1 MGLPEPAA
9 PWAAAL
15 DFRVLGPLTVLG
27 PDGAELRLG
36 TRKQR
41 AVLALLTLEAGRVV
55 PLDRVIV
62 GLWAGEAPSS
72 ATGTLQAYISQL
84 RRTLEPDRSPRAAPT
99 VLLTREPGYLLAV
112 RPDQVDAVR
121 FETQVEAGRAAL
133 AADLP
138 AEAEQ
143 LLTVALEQWRGEP
156 LLEFADEEFAMPV
169 ITRLTALRQDATED
183 LTEARLGLGRN
194 AQAAAQARALLR
206 QDPFRERSWAQLMV
220 ALYRDGRQAE
230 ALEAYRE
237 ARAMLDEQLGLPPS
251 PQLQAIERA
260 ILRQDPALALTVR
273 PDPPAVIQAPPPLPH
288 ARSAPGP
295 GRAAARPADEPGVV
309 GAPEP
314 AAAATMVGR
323 GPQLES
329 IDHRLTAATRRQGGL
344 LFVVGGAGVGKTFLT
359 ERVVERA
366 TAAGMAVAWSRCVEG
381 SATPAFWPWIQLLH
395 AVPPIP
401 EKEHLLAALTGVAD
415 SRRPAGDGGGG
426 TGHHVGDDPDAAR
439 FHLYEAVGEL
449 LRTVAER
456 QPRLLVIDDVHL
468 ADAASLRL
476 LTHLAG
482 GLSRLPILVLATMRA
497 EPGDHDQPLRETL
510 GALATERGVERVTLQ
525 AFSAADIR
533 DYLQANA
540 VEPDDAVVAA
550 LHERTGGN
558 PFYLRELLRLLAS
571 EHPGGWSSREAIAQ
585 SAVPESVRDVI
596 GRRIARMPEDTQ
608 ALLRAAAVIGRDV
621 DLVLL
626 ESAAGLESERVL
638 GLLEPAVASGLLVEV
653 ADGWNYRFAHSLVRD
668 ALYMELSRLQ
678 RARMHRRVGEALE
691 SLHRVDDPAT
701 IGLLAHHFA
710 AAARIGPAAKAVSYA
725 RRAADLA
732 ETQLAYDESVEFLT
746 VALAALDPTAADAA
760 TCRCEILVQ
769 LGKARRLAGDVVGAR
784 AALNEAVALGTRLG
798 DDSLVIDAAT
808 VFGGVTLWNWRTYGQ
823 VDDRMVAI
831 LEDQLTRLDPTD
843 HRRRA
848 ALLGTLGVE
857 LFYGDRRDEGE
868 RFAEE
873 AVELARRHGDVELRA
888 RTLSNYAVA
897 AWIPDR
903 DDRRLAAVNE
913 MLALGPLPRRVE
925 MVARLHRMILLMSI
939 GDLVAYDLDLAR
951 CRDLLAEIR
960 VPELAAQVTYAAGGR
975 AMLDGRWAVGER
987 MVEDAFIEHGRTSMW
1002 GAHWIRL
1009 VLLYTSRRFQGRPGE
1024 LLDELVI
1031 RADEPELEL
1040 LRPTAV
1046 LAACESGE
1054 EARAETLLEKWGWT
1068 IPRHWCWDI
1077 VTYQWA
1083 LVAARLGAPD
1093 PARLYDLL
1101 SPFAQRFVNVGS
1113 GGASWGSNHFAL
1125 AELAHRLGRTEQADA
1140 HACAALAAHRRL
1152 GVAHLVEASLSQSAR
1167 LAARPRPR
1175 RPAAAPI
1182 SWAVRRLG
1190 PA

>member
-1 MGLPEPAA
+1 MGVAEPAA

-15 DFRVLGPLTVLG
+15 DFRVLGPLTVTG
-27 PDGAELRLG
+27 PCGGELRLG

-55 PLDRVIV
+55 SLDRIIA
-62 GLWAGEAPSS
+62 GLWADEAPSS

-84 RRTLEPDRSPRAAPT
+84 RRILEPGRSPRAAPA

-138 AEAEQ
+138 GEAER
-143 LLTVALEQWRGEP
+143 LLAVALEQWRGEP
-156 LLEFADEEFAMPV
+156 LLEFADEAFAMPV
-169 ITRLTALRQDATED
+169 VTRLTALCQDATED

-237 ARAMLDEQLGLPPS
+237 ARAMLDEQLGLPPG
-251 PQLQAIERA
+251 PQLQALERA
-260 ILRQDPALALTVR
+260 ILRQDPALALTPR
-273 PDPPAVIQAPPPLPH
+273 ADTPAATPAAPPALRSEPLLG
-288 ARSAPGP
+288 AG
-295 GRAAARPADEPGVV
+295 AADARPTDGPGVV
-309 GAPEP
+309 PTPEP

-329 IDHRLTAATRRQGGL
+329 IDDRLTAATRRRGGL
-344 LFVVGGAGVGKTFLT
+344 LFVAGGAGVGKTFLT

-381 SATPAFWPWIQLLH
+381 SATPAFWPWIQLMRE
-395 AVPPIP
+395 VPPSP
-401 EKEHLLAALTGVAD
+401 EQERLLAALTGVAE
-415 SRRPAGDGGGG
+415 SREPAG
-426 TGHHVGDDPDAAR
+426 DPDAAR

-456 QPRLLVIDDVHL
+456 QPTLLVIDDVHL

-497 EPGDHDQPLRETL
+497 EPGDHDQPLREML
-510 GALATERGVERVTLQ
+510 GALANERGVERVTLPP
-525 AFSAADIR
+525 FSAADVR
-533 DYLQANA
+533 DYLRSGA
-540 VEPDDAVVAA
+540 VEPDVAVVAA

-571 EHPGGWSSREAIAQ
+571 EHPGGWTNQEVIAE
-585 SAVPESVRDVI
+585 SAVPESIRDVI
-596 GRRIARMPEDTQ
+596 GRRIARMPEETQ

-621 DLVLL
+621 DTVLL
-626 ESAAGLESERVL
+626 ENAAGLDYERVL
-638 GLLEPAVASGLLVEV
+638 SLLEPAVASGLLVEV
-653 ADGWNYRFAHSLVRD
+653 PDGWNYRFAHSLVRD
-668 ALYMELSRLQ
+668 ALYAELSRLQ
-678 RARMHRRVGEALE
+678 RARVHRRVGEALE
-691 SLHRVDDPAT
+691 GLHRAEDLAT

-710 AAARIGPAAKAVSYA
+710 AAARIGASAKAVSYA
-725 RRAADLA
+725 RRAAELA
-732 ETQLAYDESVEFLT
+732 EAQLAYDEAVEFLT
-746 VALAALDPTAADAA
+746 VALAALDPTGADAVS
-760 TCRCEILVQ
+760 CRCELLVQ

-784 AALNEAVALGTRLG
+784 VALNEAVALGTRLG

-823 VDDRMVAI
+823 VDERMVAI
-831 LEDQLTRLDPTD
+831 LEDQLARLDPTD
-843 HRRRA
+843 HVRRA

-873 AVELARRHGDVELRA
+873 AVELARRWGDVELRA

-897 AWIPDR
+897 AARVPDR
-903 DDRRLAAVNE
+903 DDRRLAVVNE
-913 MLALGPLPRRVE
+913 MLELGPLPRRVE
-925 MVARLHRMILLMSI
+925 IVARLHRMILLMST
-939 GDLVAYDLDLAR
+939 GDLAGYDRDLAR
-951 CRDLLAEIR
+951 CRHLLTEIR
-960 VPELAAQVTYAAGGR
+960 LPELAGQITYAAGGR
-975 AMLDGRWAVGER
+975 AILDGRWAEAER
-987 MVEDAFIEHGRTSMW
+987 LVEDAFAEQRRTSMW
-1002 GAHWIRL
+1002 GGKWMRL

-1024 LLDELVI
+1024 LLDELVT
-1031 RADEPELEL
+1031 RADEPELIL

-1046 LAACESGE
+1046 LAACESGD
-1054 EARAETLLEKWGWT
+1054 EALAGKLLEKWGWT
-1068 IPRHWCWDI
+1068 IRGDWSWDI

-1083 LVAARLGAPD
+1083 LVAARLGVPD
-1093 PARLYDLL
+1093 PARLYEIL
-1101 SPFAQRFVNVGS
+1101 SPFADRFVGVGS
-1113 GGASWGSNHFAL
+1113 GGATWGSNHYAL
-1125 AELAHRLGRTEQADA
+1125 AELAHRLGRTEHAGVHA
-1140 HACAALAAHRRL
+1140 HAALAAHRRL
-1152 GVAHLVEASLSQSAR
+1152 GVAHLIQASLSQSVR
-1167 LAARPRPR
+1167 LTA
-1175 RPAAAPI
+1175 
-1182 SWAVRRLG
+1182 
-1190 PA
+1190 